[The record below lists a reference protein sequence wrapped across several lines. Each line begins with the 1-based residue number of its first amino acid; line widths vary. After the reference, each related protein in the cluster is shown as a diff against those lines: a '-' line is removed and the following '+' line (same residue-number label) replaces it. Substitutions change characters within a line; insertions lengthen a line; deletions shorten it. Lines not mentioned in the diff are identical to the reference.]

1 MKEAPIFT
9 ESTQQDCKQL
19 IEMAILEDINGP
31 DLASGVDC
39 TTAAIV
45 PDSVYAKAAFVSR
58 SKGVICGIEVVK
70 LALQQ
75 WAPNIQLTVHVNDGE
90 PVDAGQT
97 IGVMSGLAHDI
108 LTMERTCLNFMC
120 RLSGIS
126 SLTSEFVGKI
136 RETSACVLD
145 TRKTTP
151 GWRRLEKYAVA
162 CGGGKNHRMGLYDAI
177 MIKDNHLA
185 FFRTQVREEGEV
197 IPVAIQNAKKW
208 IGEHAAELPDGNE
221 TVLQLEVDTLEQLR
235 VALKT
240 ECDIVL
246 LDNMS
251 NEQLR
256 EAVEIRNQLSPE
268 IILEASG
275 GVNLDTIVKIAKTGV
290 ERISVG
296 AVTHSATNFDIGL
309 DWEIPQ

>member
-1 MKEAPIFT
+1 MKEGPIFSK
-9 ESTQQDCKQL
+9 STQRDCMQL
-19 IEMAILEDINGP
+19 IEMAILEDIDATN
-31 DLASGVDC
+31 LASGMDC

-45 PDSVYAKAAFVSR
+45 PRSAHARAAFVSR
-58 SKGVICGIEVVK
+58 SGGIICGVEVVK

-75 WAPNIQLTVHVNDGE
+75 WAPNVELNVNIDDGE
-90 PVDAGQT
+90 RVDAGQT

-120 RLSGIS
+120 RLSGVS
-126 SLTSEFVGKI
+126 SLTRSFVDRISG
-136 RETSACVLD
+136 TAACVLD

-151 GWRRLEKYAVA
+151 GWRRLEKYAVS

-185 FFRTQVREEGEV
+185 FFRSQVKKEGEV
-197 IPVAIQNAKKW
+197 IPVAIRNAKNW
-208 IGEHAAELPDGNE
+208 IDEYANELPNGKA

-235 VALKT
+235 VALAT
-240 ECDIVL
+240 DCDIVL
-246 LDNMS
+246 LDNMNS
-251 NEQLR
+251 EQLR
-256 EAVEIRNQLSPE
+256 EAVEIRNHTSPE
-268 IILEASG
+268 ILLEASG
-275 GVNLDTIVKIAKTGV
+275 GVDLDSIVEIAKTGV

-309 DWEIPQ
+309 DWRLSK